1 MHKKGKTVSFADPP
15 VITGHAGV
23 AGKKEGEGPLSEDFD
38 AVFADTTMGQ
48 QSFEL
53 AESAMLRDAILR
65 ALSAAGKSPSDVD
78 FILSGDLLDQCMG
91 SAFAIK
97 DLDIPAIGLYGA
109 CSTMALSLGVG
120 AMLIDAGAK
129 CCVAGTSSHFCSS
142 ERQFRFP
149 LEYGGQRPPSAQW
162 TVTGAGSAVLESK
175 GEGVR
180 IRAVHIGTITDYGIT
195 DAGNMGAAMA
205 PAAARTIH
213 DLLEDSATTP
223 ADYDQIVTGDLGAV
237 GTKLLYQLMERDWGI
252 QLAGH
257 HKDCGMM
264 IYDLKSQDVNA
275 GGSGCGWGG
284 AVQPYFEENG
294 AGCAA
299 QGTVCGHRCAD
310 VAHQHQAGQLH
321 SRRGPRRG
329 IGGVSV
335 KTRYVK
341 DIRVLSAFQQTIR
354 AMQILILVL
363 RVLAVAFLVLQSITL
378 MRDNA

>member
-275 GGSGCGWGG
+275 GGSGCGCGG
-284 AVQPYFEENG
+284 SVLCSHCLLYTSP
-294 AGCAA
+294 
-299 QGTVCGHRCAD
+299 
-310 VAHQHQAGQLH
+310 
-321 SRRGPRRG
+321 SPRDC
-329 IGGVSV
+329 S
-335 KTRYVK
+335 
-341 DIRVLSAFQQTIR
+341 
-354 AMQILILVL
+354 
-363 RVLAVAFLVLQSITL
+363 
-378 MRDNA
+378 